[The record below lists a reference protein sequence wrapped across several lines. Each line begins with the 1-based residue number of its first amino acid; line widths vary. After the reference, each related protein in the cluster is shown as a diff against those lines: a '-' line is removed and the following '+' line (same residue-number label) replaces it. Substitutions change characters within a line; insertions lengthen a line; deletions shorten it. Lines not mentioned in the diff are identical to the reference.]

1 MQSNKFAF
9 NYGKN
14 VMILGK
20 QGTGKT
26 QLGIWIA
33 QFFNKKNIVPSAK
46 LKKKKIF
53 IYVYV
58 MKF

>member
-1 MQSNKFAF
+1 
-9 NYGKN
+9 
-14 VMILGK
+14 MILGK